1 MATLICED
9 IFNEALDKF
18 SRLAQVAA
26 CLKPPSR
33 RVVVVVREDGV
44 RGWGEVRCGRRWKP
58 MTKQSTAYRKHLAGT
73 EEDASRM

>member
-1 MATLICED
+1 MICED

-44 RGWGEVRCGRRWKP
+44 GGGEVRCGRRWKP

-73 EEDASRM
+73 EEDASHM